1 MALRPQVL
9 GPWLRGLDASTDPYS
24 DPKGSAPRLSNLI
37 FTQRGALTDCDGS
50 AVLNWFN
57 GAIQTGRGRFMSLFL
72 FQPTGVQPYYLVLA
86 EALDAVLGAP
96 KNMTVAAAA
105 GGSLTSGQIYYYVVT
120 ALDGVGGET
129 TISNEVSITPS
140 GGNLSN
146 ALTWNTIPN
155 AYGYN
160 VYRGTAPGGEL
171 LLRLAASLP
180 VKQPNPI
187 TGTVSF
193 TDTGAGVTATATATV
208 VSASRPA
215 CPVAQTRQYTY
226 VLSGTNPFLIGQS
239 VTVTGN
245 SNAVFNQTFIVG
257 AVSGNQVIEGFVFG
271 PYAAAS
277 GTGGTMSSGAPPPSS
292 DTTRQTVLIL
302 MPPSPYP
309 STWTDANI
317 VAYFPATATTLGGNP
332 SGGGQQNSTPS
343 GGIAGLVSMI
353 PQMRQFVNRVAI
365 ALGNGF
371 SPQIFWDSSGT
382 AVNPAP
388 SSPLNAASVDAY
400 GVVTVASTYAL
411 SVTNPAAPGF
421 LPVGSNVIL
430 SGFANPLYNGV
441 GVVLSVNTGSN
452 QFTVRMLAAIGQAP
466 TSGGTWTATTT
477 PLINTF
483 VPAYPSWAEDTS
495 FAEGSIVQP
504 LASPNGYYYIATQG
518 GVSNTTTEP
527 TWPTVIGQEI
537 PDGSIIWTCQGTI
550 QSSAP
555 PPPGAGH
562 LIVYAGSLWVWN
574 TSPTNSASG
583 LDGPTVLRMSDVD
596 NPFSWNPLNQAF
608 IDKDD
613 GTEGMGL
620 ETFTISAQGI
630 PPEGSLVAFKNY
642 AGYQIAGVFGS
653 TNFAIQRIRS
663 DMGCIAP
670 RTLKFVPGFGISR
683 YVHLGIA
690 NFDGV
695 SDTILSEPIRPYLF
709 PTNDTV
715 DADIVPVD
723 ATWIPIAGAD
733 LTANPPMYC
742 VAAPVGASNGA
753 LSRIFSF
760 DMILK
765 ACSVVDLPFTIA
777 SIYQARPVTAYP
789 ITLLGG
795 YQDGLLQEW
804 QNGDPAWLS
813 NTASTALVNWS
824 VRLPDV
830 FGQSPDLK
838 MQLRRYAIRGI
849 SNGATS
855 FSLQLIVNG
864 NLGLTKTYP
873 IPSSGDFEVFSG
885 WLKDGLR
892 FAAIISGSGHIEIDR
907 VIAHLTDKKLG
918 TPNRVG

>member
-1 MALRPQVL
+1 M
-9 GPWLRGLDASTDPYS
+9 ST
-24 DPKGSAPRLSNLI
+24 
-37 FTQRGALTDCDGS
+37 
-50 AVLNWFN
+50 
-57 GAIQTGRGRFMSLFL
+57 FL
-72 FQPTGVQPYYLVLA
+72 FEPTGVQPYYLELA
-86 EALDAVLGAP
+86 EALDAPLGAP
-96 KNMTVAAAA
+96 TNLTATLAA
-105 GGSLTSGQIYYYVVT
+105 GGALPTGVEQFYVVT
-120 ALDGVGGET
+120 ALDGAGGET
-129 TISNEVSITPS
+129 IVSNEVNATPS
-140 GGNLSN
+140 GGNLSVMLSWN
-146 ALTWNTIPN
+146 AVPNTY
-155 AYGYN
+155 AYN
-160 VYRGTAPGGEL
+160 IYRGISTGNERQLVGAG
-171 LLRLAASLP
+171 LP
-180 VKQPNPI
+180 VPQPNPL
-187 TGTVSF
+187 
-193 TDTGAGVTATATATV
+193 TATV
-208 VSASRPA
+208 SYIDNGSAFGGVYALASWYKET
-215 CPVAQTRQYTY
+215 V
-226 VLSGTNPFLIGQS
+226 GPFNKGYFFTTVTKNLIGIGQS
-239 VTVTGN
+239 VVVTGTTIN
-245 SNAVFNQTFIVG
+245 GTYTINFAVNGFQVAQRQNFIFGSNL
-257 AVSGNQVIEGFVFG
+257 
-271 PYAAAS
+271 S
-277 GTGGTMSSGAPPPSS
+277 GTGGSLSVGASPPVV
-292 DTTRQTVLIL
+292 DTTRQTVLYL
-302 MPPSPYP
+302 MPGGQSYPIPY
-309 STWTDANI
+309 SAANI
-317 VAYFPATATTLGGNP
+317 VAYFPATPTSLGGNP
-332 SGGGQQNSTPS
+332 IGAGQQNSTPS
-343 GGIAGLVSMI
+343 GGIPGMVSLI

-371 SPQIFWDSSGT
+371 SPQIFWDSSGSP
-382 AVNPAP
+382 VNPAP
-388 SSPLNAASVDAY
+388 TGAITGVSVDAY
-400 GVVTVASTYAL
+400 GTVTVSTSATL
-411 SVTNPAAPGF
+411 QDTNPLGAGF
-421 LPVGSNVIL
+421 LPPGSNVIL
-430 SGFANPLYNGV
+430 QNITDTLYNGTY
-441 GVVLSVNTGSN
+441 VVTSVPSSGT
-452 QFTVRMLAAIGQAP
+452 FTVRNIAAIGQAAS
-466 TSGGTWTATTT
+466 SGGTWTATTT
-477 PLINTF
+477 PLVNTF
-483 VPAYPSWAEDTS
+483 IPAYPSWSEDTS
-495 FAEGSIVQP
+495 YAEGSIVQP

-527 TWPTVIGQEI
+527 TWPTVVGQEI

-555 PPPGAGH
+555 APPGAGH

-608 IDKDD
+608 LDKDD
-613 GTEGMGL
+613 GAEGMGL

-670 RTLKFVPGFGISR
+670 RTLKFVPGFGLSR

-723 ATWIPIAGAD
+723 ATWIPVAGAD

-742 VAAPVGASNGA
+742 VAAPVGVSNGA

-765 ACSVVDLPFTIA
+765 AWSVVDLPFTIA

-813 NTASTALVNWS
+813 NTASAALVKWS

>member
-9 GPWLRGLDASTDPYS
+9 GPWLRGLDASTDPFS

-86 EALDAVLGAP
+86 EALDAPLGAP
-96 KNMTVAAAA
+96 TNLAAALA
-105 GGSLTSGQIYYYVVT
+105 GGGALPTGVEQFYVVT
-120 ALDGVGGET
+120 ALDGAGGET
-129 TISNEVSITPS
+129 IASNEVNATPS
-140 GGNLSN
+140 GGVLSVY
-146 ALTWNTIPN
+146 LTWNAVPN
-155 AYGYN
+155 SYGYN
-160 VYRGTAPGGEL
+160 VYRGTSPGGEQ

-187 TGTVSF
+187 TGSVSF
-193 TDTGAGVTATATATV
+193 TDTGAGTTVAATATV
-208 VSASRPA
+208 ASASRPK
-215 CPVAQTRQYTY
+215 CLITESSNWTY
-226 VLSGTNPFLIGQS
+226 FLSGTNPFLIGQT

-245 SNAVFNQTFIVG
+245 SNAVFNQTFIV
-257 AVSGNQVIEGFVFG
+257 AYLSGNQVIEGLVHG
-271 PYAAAS
+271 PYPAAT
-277 GTGGTMSSGAPPPSS
+277 GTGGTMTSGTPPPSS

-317 VAYFPATATTLGGNP
+317 VAYFPATAITLGGNP

-371 SPQIFWDSSGT
+371 SPQIFWDSSGSP
-382 AVNPAP
+382 VNPAP
-388 SSPLNAASVDAY
+388 TGVITGVSVDAY
-400 GVVTVASTYAL
+400 GMVTVSTSATL
-411 SVTNPAAPGF
+411 QDTNPLGAGF
-421 LPVGSNVIL
+421 LPPGSNVIL
-430 SGFANPLYNGV
+430 QNITDTLYNGTY
-441 GVVLSVNTGSN
+441 VVTSVPSSGT
-452 QFTVRMLAAIGQAP
+452 FTVRNIAAIGQAAS
-466 TSGGTWTATTT
+466 SGGTWTATTT
-477 PLINTF
+477 PLVNTF
-483 VPAYPSWAEDTS
+483 VPAYPSWSEDTS
-495 FAEGSIVQP
+495 YAEGSIVQP

-555 PPPGAGH
+555 APPGAGH

-574 TSPTNSASG
+574 TSPTNTASG

-608 IDKDD
+608 LDKDD

-670 RTLKFVPGFGISR
+670 RTLKFVPGFGLSR

-695 SDTILSEPIRPYLF
+695 SDTIVSEPIRPYLF

-742 VAAPVGASNGA
+742 VAAPVGVSNGA

-765 ACSVVDLPFTIA
+765 AWSLVDLPFTIA
-777 SIYQARPVTAYP
+777 SIYQARPVTDYP

-804 QNGDPAWLS
+804 QNGDLAWLS
-813 NTASTALVNWS
+813 NTASTALVKWS
-824 VRLPDV
+824 VRTPDV

-838 MQLRRYAIRGI
+838 MQCRRVAIRGI
-849 SNGATS
+849 SSGATS
-855 FSLQLIVNG
+855 LSIGLIVNG
-864 NLGLTKTYP
+864 VLKLTKLYP
-873 IPSSGDFEVFSG
+873 IPASGDFEIFSG

-892 FAAIISGSGHIEIDR
+892 FAFIIAGTGEIEIDR
-907 VIAHLTDKKLG
+907 VVLHLTDKKLG
-918 TPNRVG
+918 TPSRVG

>member
-57 GAIQTGRGRFMSLFL
+57 GAIQTGRGRFMSTFL
-72 FQPTGVQPYYLVLA
+72 FEPTGVQPYYLELA
-86 EALDAVLGAP
+86 EALDAPLGAP
-96 KNMTVAAAA
+96 TNLTATLAA
-105 GGSLTSGQIYYYVVT
+105 GGALPTGVEQFYVVT
-120 ALDGVGGET
+120 VLDGAGGET
-129 TISNEVSITPS
+129 IASNEVNATPS
-140 GGNLSN
+140 GGNLSVTLSWD
-146 ALTWNTIPN
+146 AVPN
-155 AYGYN
+155 GYAYN
-160 VYRGTAPGGEL
+160 IYRGTSTGTEKQLVGAG
-171 LLRLAASLP
+171 LP
-180 VKQPNPI
+180 VSQPNPI
-187 TGTVSF
+187 TATVSYTDNGSAFGGVYTLASWYKETIGLNKGYFF
-193 TDTGAGVTATATATV
+193 TTVTK
-208 VSASRPA
+208 
-215 CPVAQTRQYTY
+215 
-226 VLSGTNPFLIGQS
+226 NLIKVGQS
-239 VTVTGN
+239 VVVTGTTIN
-245 SNAVFNQTFIVG
+245 GTYTINFAFNGFQVAQRQSIILG
-257 AVSGNQVIEGFVFG
+257 GNL
-271 PYAAAS
+271 S
-277 GTGGTMSSGAPPPSS
+277 GTGGSLSVGASPPVV
-292 DTTRQTVLIL
+292 DTTRQTVLYL
-302 MPPSPYP
+302 MPGGQSYPIPY
-309 STWTDANI
+309 SAANI
-317 VAYFPATATTLGGNP
+317 VAYFPATPTSLGGNP
-332 SGGGQQNSTPS
+332 IGAGQQNSTPS
-343 GGIAGLVSMI
+343 GGIPGMVSLI

-527 TWPTVIGQEI
+527 TWPTVIGQEVA
-537 PDGSIIWTCQGTI
+537 DGSVIWTCQGTI

-555 PPPGAGH
+555 APPGAGH

-574 TSPTNSASG
+574 TSPTNTASG

-608 IDKDD
+608 LDKDD
-613 GTEGMGL
+613 GAEGMGL

-670 RTLKFVPGFGISR
+670 RTLKFVPGFGLSR

-723 ATWIPIAGAD
+723 ATWIPVAGAD

-742 VAAPVGASNGA
+742 VAAPVGVSNGA
-753 LSRIFSF
+753 LSRIFTF

-765 ACSVVDLPFTIA
+765 AWSVVDLPFTIA